1 MQWASENLQ
10 DNNFY
15 SSCDD
20 DMMVNISELQ
30 ENIDQCLTKQFE
42 LSWPEF
48 PIICGYEYWN
58 GTAASHPIRDE
69 SDKNFVSKEKYP
81 WTEWPHFCLG
91 GMYSTSVRVIRQLF
105 EISRTQSF
113 LNTDDVWITGIL
125 RNILGMPRSMLV
137 KPDRAIADHNLFSKE
152 HRKKNLAALHMNEW
166 HKISRQFKTKT
177 VCKC

>member
-20 DMMVNISELQ
+20 DMTVNMSELQ
-30 ENIDQCLTKQFE
+30 ENIDHNIKKQY
-42 LSWPEF
+42 LSNWPEF
-48 PIICGYEYWN
+48 PIICGYQYWN
-58 GTAASHPIRDE
+58 DTVTYPDRNRKN
-69 SDKNFVSKEKYP
+69 KNFVSKEKYP

-137 KPDRAIADHNLFSKE
+137 KPDRAIAIHNLFFEKQLTE
-152 HRKKNLAALHMNEW
+152 MIVNIFVNKWRKNSGQQFTK
-166 HKISRQFKTKT
+166 KI